1 MSELKIRNITL
12 EDFKAQYHLSGFP
25 GEIGFTK
32 GYEITELEEL
42 MKSKENHSVYYLI
55 EGKLYEVPQTQEERS
70 ESHSS
75 MEVELQRVEVLN
87 DQFRD
92 ALIGLR
98 EYLYQ
103 GNGRSDS
110 IEAKAIRA
118 EMKQCVEEAQ
128 AIVKRCQIKNKEQ
141 LKANS
146 KKYFLI
152 EFLSGIFG
160 DEIYN
165 TETEIDCGL

>member
-1 MSELKIRNITL
+1 MSELKIRSITL
-12 EDFKAQYHLSGFP
+12 EDFKAQYHLTSAP
-25 GEIGFTK
+25 GEIGFPK
-32 GYEITELEEL
+32 GYEITKLEEL
-42 MKSKENHSVYYLI
+42 MKSKENQSVYYLI
-55 EGKLYEVPQTQEERS
+55 EGKLYEAPKTQEEIL
-70 ESHSS
+70 ESHPSR
-75 MEVELQRVEVLN
+75 EVDLQRVEGLN

-92 ALIGLR
+92 ALISLR

-118 EMKQCVEEAQ
+118 EMKQYIEEAQ